1 MSDSLYSR
9 ENLPNSMKSI
19 VFKELIKL
27 IYKLRSENNANY
39 KVALLTAAGTI
50 TGTISPCSAEN
61 EMIKYTDDPEKFLLD
76 TSSIFDVL
84 AKQYD
89 SGKER
94 ETAYS
99 DAYMVNVLDAVMY
112 KHGIHSDGEPIDQ
125 IILFADQIIGFSLVK
140 Q

>member
-1 MSDSLYSR
+1 MDDNYNSR
-9 ENLPNSMKSI
+9 EKLPSSMKYI

-39 KVALLTAAGTI
+39 RVAMLTAVGTI
-50 TGTISPCSAEN
+50 IGTIAPCSAEN
-61 EMIKYTDDPEKFLLD
+61 EMIKYTDDPEKFMLD

-84 AKQYD
+84 AKQYN
-89 SGKER
+89 SNKER

-99 DAYMVNVLDAVMY
+99 DAYMVNVLDAVIY
-112 KHGIHSDGEPIDQ
+112 RNGINGEGEPIGQ